1 MMSPLKFYGTST
13 GLEMRRQIFYIK
25 FINKKMIFTPKN
37 SEEDFI
43 FNSSKKELTEKL
55 NEIVGGGASIEI
67 RSSNEGMQKVIDL
80 FGDKLEIRE

>member
-1 MMSPLKFYGTST
+1 
-13 GLEMRRQIFYIK
+13 
-25 FINKKMIFTPKN
+25 MIFTPKN